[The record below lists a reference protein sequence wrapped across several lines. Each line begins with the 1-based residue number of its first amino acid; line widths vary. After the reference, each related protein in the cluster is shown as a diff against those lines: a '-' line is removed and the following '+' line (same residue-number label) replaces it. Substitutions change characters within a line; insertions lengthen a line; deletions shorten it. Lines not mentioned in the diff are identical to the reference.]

1 MKLAHAQR
9 KGTFQICDNC
19 SIVRRFG
26 HIVYAVE
33 MSFESGI
40 GAKCSFAVN
49 ANTLE
54 NTTWFISMSSKA
66 EYSLSMLAVFCYKNG
81 I

>member
-1 MKLAHAQR
+1 MKLARAER

-19 SIVRRFG
+19 SAVKRLG
-26 HIVYAVE
+26 HSVYAVE

-49 ANTLE
+49 TNTLE
-54 NTTWFISMSSKA
+54 NTTWFISMNAAMQNIASQ
-66 EYSLSMLAVFCYKNG
+66 C
-81 I
+81 